1 MWRVRKGQQ
10 EIDVSGDS
18 QDPVNMSSVAS
29 SESADAVDE
38 DTNEK
43 LEWDT
48 WEGQFSLSEGDPAS
62 MTNSVSST
70 VTLTASGTAAD
81 LMMDPKAVKNAK
93 NQQKM

>member
-1 MWRVRKGQQ
+1 MPFRGAIQVTV
-10 EIDVSGDS
+10 E
-18 QDPVNMSSVAS
+18 MSSEAS

>member
-1 MWRVRKGQQ
+1 
-10 EIDVSGDS
+10 
-18 QDPVNMSSVAS
+18 MSSEAS
-29 SESADAVDE
+29 SESAGAVDE
-38 DTNEK
+38 DTSEK
-43 LEWDT
+43 LEWDL

-93 NQQKM
+93 NQQKV